1 MEKRETRREFILK
14 IFSIVGFL
22 GASLLFLRNILL
34 YILPRIAPKKERK
47 ILVARE
53 DELKVGE
60 AKMFTIADK
69 DFYIVRTEDGY
80 KVFSAVCTHLGCK
93 VKWETHN
100 RRFYCPCHKG
110 VFDMNGGVVS
120 GPPPRP
126 LDSYKVETAG
136 KLVYMWLV

>member
-1 MEKRETRREFILK
+1 MEKGETRREFILK

-34 YILPRIAPKKERK
+34 YILPRIVPKKERK

-69 DFYIVRTEDGY
+69 DFYIVRTEEGY
-80 KVFSAVCTHLGCK
+80 
-93 VKWETHN
+93 
-100 RRFYCPCHKG
+100 
-110 VFDMNGGVVS
+110 
-120 GPPPRP
+120 
-126 LDSYKVETAG
+126 
-136 KLVYMWLV
+136 

>member
-1 MEKRETRREFILK
+1 MREKETRREFIARFL
-14 IFSIVGFL
+14 SIVGFL
-22 GASLLFLRNILL
+22 GALLLFLRNIFL
-34 YILPRIAPKKERK
+34 YILPKITPKKERK

-60 AKMFTIADK
+60 AKMFTISNK

-93 VKWETHN
+93 VKWEAHN
-100 RRFYCPCHKG
+100 NRFYCPCHKG
-110 VFDMNGGVVS
+110 IFDINGKVMS

-126 LDSYKVETAG
+126 LDSFGVETSG
-136 KLVYMWLV
+136 KLVYMRFI